1 MDEVIMMFSGRTSR
15 GFKKTKKV
23 RRPAIYAPAERRIHP
38 FKNFDV
44 SMQGDG
50 RFVINLSMPGVRN
63 WGTGRLIGRT
73 FREEQREHALLIW
86 SIRRQQ
92 RSGSFFDRSI

>member
-1 MDEVIMMFSGRTSR
+1 VFLITRILQGRCPALARHHHGKTRMDEVIMMFSGRTSR

-63 WGTGRLIGRT
+63 
-73 FREEQREHALLIW
+73 
-86 SIRRQQ
+86 
-92 RSGSFFDRSI
+92 